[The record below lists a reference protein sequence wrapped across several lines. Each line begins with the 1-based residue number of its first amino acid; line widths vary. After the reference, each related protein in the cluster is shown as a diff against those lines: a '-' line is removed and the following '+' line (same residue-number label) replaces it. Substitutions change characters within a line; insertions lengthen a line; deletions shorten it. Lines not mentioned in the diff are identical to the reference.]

1 LGLNSKEVNPRTD
14 FKSRFSSATAFD
26 FRFGNSAPPI
36 AALTVS
42 LLLLNSISGKYQA
55 RAEGPS
61 AETDLAAE
69 GEAENPLPPPTPE
82 EATHPG
88 LLDEADYTEAILA
101 YNGRKYKEAI
111 RILDTIT
118 RRSPGHLASL
128 EMLALL
134 RKAEGDDKG
143 SLTTY
148 QKLLKAKPPEER
160 GPYHFEVATL
170 LFKKKNFDKARNFFT
185 YALRRNFNEV
195 ACHFFLGL
203 IDLGAKRFNSA
214 SNHFR
219 AVVGSGNHEYRVA
232 AHYYLGVAQ
241 FQLGAGTE
249 GTSEILEARDRARNF
264 PKSALAQQVS
274 KASIEAL
281 KPQEGSR
288 WFGTFSA
295 IGQID
300 SNVQLT
306 PDSVPD
312 TQGSGKSSPKFTLS
326 GSAGRMSSPLDTWQ
340 WAPSFTAVL
349 NRNLNSQAAEAQFI
363 TSSLTLFLNYRPLAA
378 NNWGVKFS
386 GSSTFQFLLDGVSDG
401 SGAYAPFS
409 YSGDIGPF
417 LKFRLAPNWKL
428 AFETGFR
435 PQSFLTDETTGTAQR
450 TGNSYF
456 ARTALRTDSGLNSW
470 LKPELSVSGEYL
482 NTNGVDFRGTNFAF
496 DLSNTLR
503 ILGRDALSFGAN
515 LQLVNYPDRADGARA
530 DTTLGVRA
538 SYVMPISTTFAFL
551 ADINWS
557 KNISTVPSLFSY
569 SKFISGVGINV
580 SF

>member
-1 LGLNSKEVNPRTD
+1 MGSLK
-14 FKSRFSSATAFD
+14 KSISADAFNRKACTAAAVAAVAATASFYID
-26 FRFGNSAPPI
+26 PYR
-36 AALTVS
+36 
-42 LLLLNSISGKYQA
+42 A
-55 RAEGPS
+55 RANETAP
-61 AETDLAAE
+61 ETDIGSVE
-69 GEAENPLPPPTPE
+69 DMDTPLPPPTAE

-88 LLDEADYTEAILA
+88 LLDEAEYTEAILA
-101 YNGRKYKEAI
+101 YNGRKYKDAI

-134 RKAEGDDKG
+134 RKAEGDEKG
-143 SLTTY
+143 SLATY
-148 QKLLKAKPPEER
+148 QKLLKAKPPAER

-170 LFKKKNFDKARNFFT
+170 LFKRKNFDKARNFFT
-185 YALRRNFNEV
+185 YALRLEFNEV

-219 AVVGSGNHEYRVA
+219 EVIDSGNHEYRVA

-241 FQLGAGTE
+241 FQLGAGAE

-274 KASIEAL
+274 KASVEAL
-281 KPQEGSR
+281 RPQAGAR
-288 WFGTFSA
+288 WFGTVSA
-295 IGQID
+295 LGQID

-326 GSAGRMSSPLDTWQ
+326 GSAGRMSSPLETWQ
-340 WAPSFTAVL
+340 WAPSFNAVL
-349 NRNLNSQAAEAQFI
+349 NRNLNAEAAEAQFI
-363 TSSLTLFLNYRPLAA
+363 TSSLMVFLNYRPLAA
-378 NNWGVKFS
+378 NTGGIKLAA
-386 GSSTFQFLLDGVSDG
+386 SSTFQFLLDGVSDG
-401 SGAYAPFS
+401 SGSYAPFS
-409 YSGDIGPF
+409 YSGDVGPF
-417 LKFRLAPNWKL
+417 VKFRLAPNWKL
-428 AFETGFR
+428 AVETAFR
-435 PQSFLTDETTGTAQR
+435 PQNFLTDETTGTAQR
-450 TGNSYF
+450 TGNSFF
-456 ARTALRTDSGLNSW
+456 ARAALRTDSGLSSW

-482 NTNGVDFRGTNFAF
+482 NTNGVDFKGTNFTV

-503 ILGRDALSFGAN
+503 VLGRDALSLGAN

-530 DTTLGVRA
+530 DTTIGLRT
-538 SYVMPISTTFAFL
+538 SYVMPISTTVAFL
-551 ADINWS
+551 ADISWTRNT
-557 KNISTVPSLFSY
+557 STVASLFSY
-569 SKFISGVGINV
+569 TKFISGVGVNV